1 MLYTDK
7 EVSKILKV
15 NVSYVYKLI
24 NKKLLLAIKLGSQ
37 KIRLESLERFLNEYE
52 GQDLSDLDN
61 IHSLSDKK
69 TAEEG

>member
-1 MLYTDK
+1 MLYTVK

-37 KIRLESLERFLNEYE
+37 KIRQESLERFLNEYE